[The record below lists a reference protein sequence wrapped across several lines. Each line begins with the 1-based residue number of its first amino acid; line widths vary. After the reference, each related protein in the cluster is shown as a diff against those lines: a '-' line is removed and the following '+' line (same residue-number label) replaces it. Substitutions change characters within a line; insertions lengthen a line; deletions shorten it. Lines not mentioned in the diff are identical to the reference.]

1 MPISSV
7 LRFFLFAVL
16 VAQLLDSWQV
26 KTVAASDHNRVD
38 MPAPFTTLTA
48 EGETSDY
55 LSVSPSQ
62 ELPLSEMNVV
72 VHVGSETWLF
82 ESQASTVGEFL
93 GEYGILVG
101 PLDSV
106 SPELAYPIED
116 GLAVTISRL
125 ERIFEIRESRIPA
138 GVVWKPD
145 LELPLD
151 QIQTRI
157 VGKPGLI
164 GNRSRLISKDG
175 RILSRD
181 SVDHWT
187 VQPALDTEV
196 FFGQRIT
203 KKGLNIS
210 NNQTIFY
217 WRKTRMLA
225 TSYSAANSGT
235 PKDAPW
241 YGYTFSGEPMDT
253 GVIAADLNVL
263 PLRTRLYIPGYGNGN
278 VLDTGGGL
286 EGLHID
292 LGYSDE
298 EYVSWY
304 RVVDVYWLW
313 PPPTDTSEIVWI
325 LPPAPSRD

>member
-1 MPISSV
+1 MSPSSV
-7 LRFFLFAVL
+7 QRIFIFAVL
-16 VAQLLDSWQV
+16 VVQLLDSRQV
-26 KTVAASDHNRVD
+26 NTAAASKHHTAD
-38 MPAPFTTLTA
+38 MPVSLARLSAEYETTN
-48 EGETSDY
+48 Y
-55 LSVSPSQ
+55 FSVSPSQ
-62 ELPLSEMNVV
+62 DLPFSDTNVAV
-72 VHVGSETWLF
+72 QVGSETWSF
-82 ESQASTVGEFL
+82 ETQATTVEEFL
-93 GEYGILVG
+93 GEHGILVG

-106 SPELAYPIED
+106 SPELEYPIED
-116 GLAVTISRL
+116 GLVLTISRT
-125 ERIFEIRESRIPA
+125 ERDFEIRESRIPA

-164 GNRSRLISKDG
+164 ANRSRLIVKDG
-175 RILSRD
+175 RAPSRD

-187 VQPALDTEV
+187 VQPALDTEIV
-196 FFGQRIT
+196 FGQRIA
-203 KKGLNIS
+203 KNALNIP

-241 YGYTFSGEPMDT
+241 YGYTFSGEPMET

-292 LGYSDE
+292 LGYSDD

-313 PPPTDTSEIVWI
+313 PPPTDRSEIVWI
-325 LPPAPSRD
+325 LPPSPS